1 MNVFCKPHRAQS
13 MHEKHVNREHV
24 KTYTAAP
31 AGFLHQTSVFL
42 FSTQCICLPLSLSV
56 FARFP
61 LDGDC

>member
-1 MNVFCKPHRAQS
+1 

-24 KTYTAAP
+24 ETSSAAP

-42 FSTQCICLPLSLSV
+42 FSSQRFCLPLSLSV
-56 FARFP
+56 FACVP